1 MRLEDA
7 RGTEAA
13 SAAKETAMNR
23 DIAEGKWKQITGTL
37 REKWGKLTDDDVAQ
51 VGGKRDRLVGKVQ
64 ERYGYVKDQAEREV
78 DSWIDQI

>member
-1 MRLEDA
+1 MLGEQR
-7 RGTEAA
+7 RHP
-13 SAAKETAMNR
+13 AAKETAMNR

>member
-1 MRLEDA
+1 
-7 RGTEAA
+7 
-13 SAAKETAMNR
+13 MNR

-37 REKWGKLTDDDVAQ
+37 REKWGKLTDDDVAL

>member
-1 MRLEDA
+1 
-7 RGTEAA
+7 
-13 SAAKETAMNR
+13 MNR